1 MLEVLAGQFFWGI
14 VVGLILSFAGGW
26 TLAKF
31 TVLMTQAHQKKTVV
45 LFCSDTIQNIRNI
58 VLDFEQFRDRSQT
71 IHPDFLALID
81 VEVGIYG
88 RNREHLIHLPDDVR
102 NDVRKFL
109 NEVAIK
115 RLEVANRLD
124 QWGRTWRLA
133 DQIQAEGRAPEAQ
146 RERDRAVPLLQDAH
160 KAADKLV
167 TIANNAAPL
176 LDRLSLLK

>member
-1 MLEVLAGQFFWGI
+1 MLEVLSGEFFWGI
-14 VVGLILSFAGGW
+14 VIGLILSLVGGW

-31 TVLMTQAHQKKTVV
+31 TVSMTQAHQKRTVV

-58 VLDFEQFRDRSQT
+58 VLDFDQFRDRAQA

-88 RNREHLIHLPDDVR
+88 RNREHLIHLPDGIR

-109 NEVAIK
+109 NEVAVK
-115 RLEVANRLD
+115 RLEVANKLD
-124 QWGRTWRLA
+124 QWSRAWRLA
-133 DQIQAEGRAPEAQ
+133 DQIQAEGRGPEAQ
-146 RERDRAVPLLQDAH
+146 RERDRALPLLQEAH

-167 TIANNAAPL
+167 AIANGAAPL
-176 LDRLSLLK
+176 LDRLSTLK